1 MEDQDLVILLYSAI
15 LMNQNTRKIGKPRT
29 FWVKPLYLERKKKG
43 VYRNLLQEMR
53 LVDTDSH
60 FR

>member
-1 MEDQDLVILLYSAI
+1 MEDEDLAMLLYSVI
-15 LMNQNTRKIGKPRT
+15 LMNQNISEKSKPRR

-53 LVDTDSH
+53 LVDRESH

>member
-1 MEDQDLVILLYSAI
+1 MEDEDLAMLLYRVI
-15 LMNQNTRKIGKPRT
+15 RMNQNISEKSKSRR
-29 FWVKPLYLERKKKG
+29 FWVKSLYLERKIKG

-53 LVDTDSH
+53 LVDRESH

>member
-1 MEDQDLVILLYSAI
+1 MEDEDLVMLPDSVI
-15 LMNQNTRKIGKPRT
+15 LMNQNRRKKSKPQR
-29 FWVKPLYLERKKKG
+29 FWVKPLYLEKKKKG

-53 LVDTDSH
+53 LVDRESH

>member
-1 MEDQDLVILLYSAI
+1 MEDEDLAMLLYSVI
-15 LMNQNTRKIGKPRT
+15 LMNQNISEKSKPRR
-29 FWVKPLYLERKKKG
+29 FWVKHLYLERKKKG

-53 LVDTDSH
+53 LVDRESH

>member
-1 MEDQDLVILLYSAI
+1 MEDEELGMLLYSVI
-15 LMNQNTRKIGKPRT
+15 LMNQNTRKKSKPQR

-53 LVDTDSH
+53 LVDREP
-60 FR
+60 F

>member
-1 MEDQDLVILLYSAI
+1 MEDEDLAMLLYRVI
-15 LMNQNTRKIGKPRT
+15 RMNQNISEKSKSRR
-29 FWVKPLYLERKKKG
+29 FWVKPLYLERKIKG

-53 LVDTDSH
+53 LVDRESH